1 MIVPEDKINQSDFEK
16 YRNYLK
22 FLARVHLSSQYSIKM
37 DISDVVQQS
46 LLTAFE
52 NKHQFRGSTNE
63 EKLAWFRSILI
74 RIVQHAARKLNAQ
87 KRDIKREQSI
97 EQSFDASSMSLLK
110 TLKASESS
118 PCQRA
123 MTEEQSLQLMNAME
137 QLPDDQRQA
146 LILKYWQG
154 KSMQEMAQSM
164 NKSIS
169 AIGGLLHRA
178 NKNLRKSINSPDKS

>member
-1 MIVPEDKINQSDFEK
+1 
-16 YRNYLK
+16 
-22 FLARVHLSSQYSIKM
+22 M
-37 DISDVVQQS
+37 DPSDVVQQS

-52 NKHQFRGSTNE
+52 KKHQFRGSTNE
-63 EKLAWFRSILI
+63 EKLAWFRIILI
-74 RIVQHAARKLNAQ
+74 RTVGHAVRKLNAQ
-87 KRDIKREQSI
+87 KCDIKLEQSI

-118 PCQRA
+118 PSQRA

-137 QLPDDQRQA
+137 QLPDEQRQA

-164 NKSIS
+164 DKSIS
-169 AIGGLLHRA
+169 AIGSLLHRA
-178 NKNLRKSINSPDKS
+178 NKNLRKSINPPDKS